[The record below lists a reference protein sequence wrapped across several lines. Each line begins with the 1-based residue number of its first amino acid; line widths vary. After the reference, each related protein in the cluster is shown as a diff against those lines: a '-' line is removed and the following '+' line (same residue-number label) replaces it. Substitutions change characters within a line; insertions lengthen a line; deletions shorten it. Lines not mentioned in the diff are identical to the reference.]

1 MILPT
6 RDLSFYNFNPKR
18 EEYEDQEEYRQRRKL
33 NQLILKTYKKG
44 VVTWYSSHQGT
55 LRNGESA
62 IADTPQE

>member
-44 VVTWYSSHQGT
+44 VVTWYSSYQGT
-55 LRNGESA
+55 LRNGGSA
-62 IADTPQE
+62 RADTPQE